1 MRGALAVVGIAAL
14 LGCAAASAS
23 AESVESLD
31 NGTVK
36 VGIDTDKGGAITWL
50 SWTRRSH
57 RDHRGAA

>member
-1 MRGALAVVGIAAL
+1 MRGALAVAGIAGL
-14 LGCAAASAS
+14 LGCAAAVSA
-23 AESVESLD
+23 ASVESLD

>member
-1 MRGALAVVGIAAL
+1 LAVVGIAGL
-14 LGCAAASAS
+14 LGCAAAAS
-23 AESVESLD
+23 VAASVESVESLD

>member
-1 MRGALAVVGIAAL
+1 MRGALAVVGIASL
-14 LGCAAASAS
+14 MGCAAAAS